1 MRVAELDEVDEPV
14 HTATGKHEG
23 FPTQPAIEGAP
34 GVNRRKKT
42 ALRGMSAVCI
52 QVVKPGRFFVR
63 DRCRIVVWPV
73 PVNYCFE
80 FLMNAGDHCAAPARW
95 AMKAS
100 TSAAFQTVTDSPSLN
115 GFGNFPSR
123 TQRQIVHELTGNNPL
138 LALVVAICAT
148 RITRCDMKHP

>member
-1 MRVAELDEVDEPV
+1 MRVAELGRVSRPAYK
-14 HTATGKHEG
+14 ATGIPEG
-23 FPTQPAIEGAP
+23 IPTQPAIEGAP

-42 ALRGMSAVCI
+42 ALRGMSALYI
-52 QVVKPGRFFVR
+52 QAAKPGRFFFR
-63 DRCRIVVWPV
+63 DRCRIVGWPV
-73 PVNYCFE
+73 PVNCYFE
-80 FLMNAGDHCAAPARW
+80 FVMDACDHCAAPERW

-100 TSAAFQTVTDSPSLN
+100 TSDAFQTVTESDNLN

-123 TQRQIVHELTGNNPL
+123 TQRQTVAGLTGNNPL